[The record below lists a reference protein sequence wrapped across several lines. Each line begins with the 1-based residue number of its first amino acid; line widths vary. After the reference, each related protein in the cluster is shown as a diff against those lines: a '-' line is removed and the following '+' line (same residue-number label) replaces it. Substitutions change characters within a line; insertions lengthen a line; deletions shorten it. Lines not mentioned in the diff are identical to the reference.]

1 MSEKL
6 FIYTD
11 GACSGNPGKGGW
23 GALLIYGEHRKEI
36 YGGEYDTTNNQM
48 ELKAV
53 IEALKSLKKPTSI
66 DLWTDSQYVK
76 NGITEWITNWKKNGW
91 KNAQKR
97 PIKNKELWLELD
109 NLVSL
114 HDISWHW
121 VKGHNG
127 HTENER
133 VDELARLGISE
144 LK

>member
-91 KNAQKR
+91 KNAQKK

-144 LK
+144 L

>member
-23 GALLIYGEHRKEI
+23 GALLIYGEYRKEI

-91 KNAQKR
+91 KNAQKK